1 MYKGSKLPQ
10 LRNAYIFGDYC
21 SGKIWALKY
30 DSEGE
35 IMVDLIIDSTIDIS
49 SFGEGEDGELYIL
62 GLEGNI
68 YNFVLNKI
76 GNR

>member
-1 MYKGSKLPQ
+1 M
-10 LRNAYIFGDYC
+10 
-21 SGKIWALKY
+21 
-30 DSEGE
+30 
-35 IMVDLIIDSTIDIS
+35 DLIIDSTIDIS